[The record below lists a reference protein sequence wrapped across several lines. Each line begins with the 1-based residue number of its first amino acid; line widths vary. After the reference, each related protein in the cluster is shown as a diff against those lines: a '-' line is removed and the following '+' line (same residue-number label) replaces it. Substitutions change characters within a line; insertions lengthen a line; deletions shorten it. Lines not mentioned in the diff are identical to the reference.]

1 MTEVISSQFW
11 LRNLKTRAGTRARHW
26 EKRQIISRDF
36 LWLLA
41 DEQKS
46 MCSDSAQKKGMF
58 GDVCRA
64 QQQGSHHVVHSLV
77 GVTQRRG

>member
-1 MTEVISSQFW
+1 MTEVISSALAEELEDQS
-11 LRNLKTRAGTRARHW
+11 RDQARHW
-26 EKRQIISRDF
+26 EKRQITSRDF

-64 QQQGSHHVVHSLV
+64 QQQGSHHVVQSLV
-77 GVTQRRG
+77 EVTQHRA